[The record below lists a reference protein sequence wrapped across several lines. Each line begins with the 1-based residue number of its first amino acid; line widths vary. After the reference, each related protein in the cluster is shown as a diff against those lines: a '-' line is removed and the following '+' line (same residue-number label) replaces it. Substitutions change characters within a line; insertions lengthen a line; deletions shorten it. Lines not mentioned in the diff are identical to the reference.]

1 MLRSKTFLFIHP
13 IYNSLHL
20 LIPNTES
27 VLPAPSFPLGTTICS
42 LCLCICFCFCR
53 YIPFGSYF
61 RFHILSDIIWHLSF
75 SFWLT
80 SLSISMIIALFHSF
94 LYPSIPLCIYI
105 HHIFFIHL
113 PAYGHLVCF
122 HVLDIVNGAMKS
134 VKMHVSFW
142 IVRFFWMHAQEW
154 DCWIISN
161 SCFVGF
167 WRKLHTV
174 FHSGCNNL
182 HSH

>member
-1 MLRSKTFLFIHP
+1 MYNVMLISAAQQWFSYTHTYSFLYSFPLWFITGSWILFLVLRSKTFLFIHP

-53 YIPFGSYF
+53 YIPSGSYF

-80 SLSISMIIALFHSF
+80 SLSISVIIALFHSF
-94 LYPSIPLCIYI
+94 LYPCIPWYIYI
-105 HHIFFIHL
+105 YTTSSLSIYL
-113 PAYGHLVCF
+113 LM
-122 HVLDIVNGAMKS
+122 DI
-134 VKMHVSFW
+134 
-142 IVRFFWMHAQEW
+142 
-154 DCWIISN
+154 
-161 SCFVGF
+161 
-167 WRKLHTV
+167 
-174 FHSGCNNL
+174 
-182 HSH
+182 